1 MRSHACA
8 TLVVW
13 AALGSA
19 CGRFGFDEERAAAV
33 DAADAVAPDAPSWP
47 SIALAVDTGSA
58 PDLVAI
64 ASAHASDGAA
74 GFAAFGPE
82 VAGVLGPI
90 VAADAVLWS
99 KRLDQVFTGTP
110 WDTQPSDV
118 DVVFAIDG
126 SGIFAAMA
134 IPLGAPEH
142 ALAVLTTAGLTTE
155 SVASWGTTAGA
166 VVHPYVV
173 LDRRSNV
180 LATFLLSL
188 YVQEVNGGRIAG
200 GLPVAC
206 SSYGCGWGQ
215 VVPGFEQL
223 RFRLYNGF
231 TEPVAVFLSVLFALQ
246 PQTQWGCGC
255 PFDGVAFS
263 ASPWAAMYGALN
275 QRWNPKSDPQVDG
288 PVTRSFA
295 IQPATSRGT
304 FLTAFAS
311 GDNQNSGSIA
321 LDGTTASQ
329 FVNSMPGGYQYH
341 RAAGPIPATVN
352 MQLTNNWST
361 SKAEI
366 RIAVIGTWLAFDLIA
381 ETPTAPTGDN
391 NPSPLSL
398 SLPPGWTE

>member
-1 MRSHACA
+1 MGSCTYAA
-8 TLVVW
+8 LVVW
-13 AALGSA
+13 AAVGSA
-19 CGRFGFDEERAAAV
+19 CGRLGFEEARAGGDAADV
-33 DAADAVAPDAPSWP
+33 DAAEAPLWP
-47 SIALAVDTGSA
+47 SIALAIDTGST

-64 ASAHASDGAA
+64 AAAHASDGAT
-74 GFAAFGPE
+74 GFASFGPE

-99 KRLDQVFTGTP
+99 KPLDQVFTGNP
-110 WDTQPSDV
+110 WDTLPSDV
-118 DVVFAIDG
+118 DVVFALDG
-126 SGIFAAMA
+126 SGTLAAMA
-134 IPLGAPEH
+134 IPRGSTEH
-142 ALAVLTTAGLTTE
+142 ALAVLTAEGLTTE

-166 VVHPYVV
+166 VVHPYLG

-188 YVQEVNGGRIAG
+188 YIGEVNAGRIAG

-231 TEPVAVFLSVLFALQ
+231 ADPVAVSLSVLFALQ

-263 ASPWAAMYGALN
+263 ASPWAGMYGALN
-275 QRWNPKSDPQVDG
+275 QRWNPKSNPQLDG

-295 IQPATSRGT
+295 IQPAASRGA
-304 FLTAFAS
+304 FLTAFAY

-321 LDGTTASQ
+321 LDGTPASS
-329 FVNSMPGGYQYH
+329 FMNSMPGGYQYH
-341 RAAGPIPATVN
+341 RAAGTIPATVT

-366 RIAVIGTWLAFDLIA
+366 RIAVIGASLAFDLIA
-381 ETPTAPTGDN
+381 ETPSAPTGDN

-398 SLPPGWTE
+398 TLPSGWTE